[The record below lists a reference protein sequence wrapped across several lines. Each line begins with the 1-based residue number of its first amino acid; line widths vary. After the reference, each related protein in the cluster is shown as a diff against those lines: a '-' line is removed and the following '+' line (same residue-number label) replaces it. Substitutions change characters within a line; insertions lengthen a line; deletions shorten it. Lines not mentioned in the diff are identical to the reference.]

1 MSTTPA
7 GAQPATRYAPE
18 RATLTVPEAARLLG
32 IGRDAAYRAAARGE
46 LPTLRVGRRILVPVA
61 ALDRMLGIQNVP
73 GDAAGGTSCLKGVAE
88 GLDER

>member
-1 MSTTPA
+1 M
-7 GAQPATRYAPE
+7 
-18 RATLTVPEAARLLG
+18 TVPEAARVLG

-61 ALDRMLGIQNVP
+61 ALERLLGIQNVRVE
-73 GDAAGGTSCLKGVAE
+73 AAGGTTGHEGVGE